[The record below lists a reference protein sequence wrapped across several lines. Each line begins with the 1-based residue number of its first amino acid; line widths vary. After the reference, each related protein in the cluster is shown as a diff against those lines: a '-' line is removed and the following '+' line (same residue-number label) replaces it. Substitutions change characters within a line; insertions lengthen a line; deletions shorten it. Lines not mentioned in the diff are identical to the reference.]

1 MGELDRIIYN
11 NTMTS
16 QGGTP
21 VAGGDPNSTGNM
33 FGVDNAAWL
42 QMSDNDRL
50 TWNRLQSQAGA
61 TPRAPVNPLTL
72 PNYSSG
78 AQYDDYGTVTGVYG
92 PYGGNAAYGGGPN
105 VGYGAVGPPNSGGGA
120 GYVGSGYGYTPAG
133 PPVASVGTIAN
144 RGRGIYADA
153 AMYRG
158 GDFAGA
164 GSGDGFGGGGTGP
177 TENIQGSP
185 VADLSLSNYTPGSDQ
200 NTTPYDNYGS
210 QWEDLGGGSWID
222 RMTGDMHD
230 LNYGFG
236 NGRQELAQTIYNGG
250 GIGSDAA
257 RAPNDYGSSS
267 YPYNG
272 TNRAP
277 QNTTPQMPGGGSP
290 WTGPVG
296 WPYGPAGGGSGF
308 GRTGSVS
315 DPGGNVDLGFG
326 QAYPGY
332 TRPTPGTDSRGVP
345 GGFDARGYPGG
356 QIGPGGGFELPPG
369 FGDPYGQNVATPYQ
383 PGG

>member
-1 MGELDRIIYN
+1 MQENMYGVSQYDWLRMTEGDRQQYN
-11 NTMTS
+11 
-16 QGGTP
+16 QL
-21 VAGGDPNSTGNM
+21 VAGSGRQPNPTVDPT
-33 FGVDNAAWL
+33 
-42 QMSDNDRL
+42 
-50 TWNRLQSQAGA
+50 
-61 TPRAPVNPLTL
+61 TL
-72 PNYSSG
+72 PDYRPDMV
-78 AQYDDYGTVTGVYG
+78 YDNYGTIAYAAG
-92 PYGGNAAYGGGPN
+92 PHGGAPSGGPN

-133 PPVASVGTIAN
+133 PPVASVGTIAD

-236 NGRQELAQTIYNGG
+236 NDIGGGGTYSGG
-250 GIGSDAA
+250 GIGSDAGATRGRIADYIA
-257 RAPNDYGSSS
+257 RSGGGPTMNV
-267 YPYNG
+267 YPQQYPSTPFGGGFN
-272 TNRAP
+272 NRAP
-277 QNTTPQMPGGGSP
+277 TYNNAPEFNQSG
-290 WTGPVG
+290 TGWNIPSSL
-296 WPYGPAGGGSGF
+296 SGF
-308 GRTGSVS
+308 
-315 DPGGNVDLGFG
+315 P
-326 QAYPGY
+326 
-332 TRPTPGTDSRGVP
+332 PTPPLYLENIP
-345 GGFDARGYPGG
+345 GATQGMPFY
-356 QIGPGGGFELPPG
+356 
-369 FGDPYGQNVATPYQ
+369 DPNNQGSPYQ